1 MEFKGAVTPED
12 HQRAAHPRRGF
23 TPRPERFEGLMETGE
38 MES

>member
-1 MEFKGAVTPED
+1 MEFKGAVTPEG

-23 TPRPERFEGLMETGE
+23 TPRSRRFEDSTETGE